1 MMLGSLFTEP
11 YIRLILGI
19 LLLLIILYIVKRFKG
34 DKQRR
39 PDSLEIIK
47 EKLAKGEIT
56 QEEYEE
62 ARKRRG
68 K

>member
-1 MMLGSLFTEP
+1 MTGSLFIEP
-11 YIRLILGI
+11 YIRLLLGI
-19 LLLLIILYIVKRFKG
+19 VLLLIILFIVNQFKG
-34 DKQRR
+34 NKQRK
-39 PDSLEIIK
+39 PDSLEIMK

>member
-1 MMLGSLFTEP
+1 M
-11 YIRLILGI
+11 
-19 LLLLIILYIVKRFKG
+19 
-34 DKQRR
+34 
-39 PDSLEIIK
+39 IK

>member
-1 MMLGSLFTEP
+1 MLGSLFTEP

-19 LLLLIILYIVKRFKG
+19 FLLLIILYIVKRFKG

-39 PDSLEIIK
+39 PDSLEIMK
-47 EKLAKGEIT
+47 GKLAKGEIT

>member
-1 MMLGSLFTEP
+1 M
-11 YIRLILGI
+11 RLILGI